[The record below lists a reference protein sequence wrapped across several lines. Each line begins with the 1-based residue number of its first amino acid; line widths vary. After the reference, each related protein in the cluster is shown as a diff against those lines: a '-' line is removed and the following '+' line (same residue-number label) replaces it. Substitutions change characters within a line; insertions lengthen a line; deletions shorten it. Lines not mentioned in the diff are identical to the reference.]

1 MLNRLGFTTS
11 ANGIPPLELPDRA
24 LSLPA
29 VTTQAQRVAALLA
42 ADEAAW
48 QQPLSK
54 TGQSLMDWLRKY
66 QTAVLIVASGLFVL
80 ALFRGRK

>member
-1 MLNRLGFTTS
+1 MLNRVGFTTS

-29 VTTQAQRVAALLA
+29 GTTQAQRVAALIA

-48 QQPLSK
+48 QQPLAK
-54 TGQSLMDWLRKY
+54 TTQSLMDWLRKY
-66 QTAVLIVASGLFVL
+66 QTAVLIVAGGLFVL
-80 ALFRGRK
+80 ALFRARK

>member
-1 MLNRLGFTTS
+1 MLNRVGFTTS

-29 VTTQAQRVAALLA
+29 VTTQAERVAALIA

-54 TGQSLMDWLRKY
+54 TIRSLMDWLRKY
-66 QTAVLIVASGLFVL
+66 QTAVLIAAAGLFAL
-80 ALFRGRK
+80 ALFRGRR